1 MHRLSY
7 YSHRRELSV
16 RVEAGEPR
24 LRAVMAAS
32 AMPVRPLFAGFPDIP
47 LFVTR
52 PAPGAPLAVPTE
64 TLVVEGGRAAEV
76 DWACRRLSLE
86 VIREGRGGRVL
97 LRAVCDATGIGRL
110 RHAADAARQLYRRG
124 NVALAHPNFLRLSRP
139 PFVAPAADPALTDG
153 PLANGQWALD
163 NDGEVGVAGADVGA
177 EEAWALTRGRRAIRV
192 AVLDDG
198 VDLAHPYLRAAAAA
212 ERDFVADDRYG
223 RPAGDDAHGTAV
235 AGIVAAEG
243 PQATGLAPGVSLV
256 AARIARG
263 GSYGYWLSDDFD
275 AAEGIDWSAGEA
287 GADILN
293 LSWGGGPPADVIT
306 RALERAAR
314 QGRGGRGCLLV
325 AAAGNS
331 QSALDYP
338 ASLPQVLAVGA
349 SNPWDRRKTR
359 RSRDGEH
366 WWGSSHGDNLA
377 LLAPGVSILTTD
389 LRGRRGFSPT
399 LVFDA
404 FSGTSAAAPFVSAAA
419 ALVLSLYPDL
429 AAARLRRLLEESASP
444 LAGGRRTT
452 HGHGRLDASAALR
465 LAASAAAG

>member
-7 YSHRRELSV
+7 YSHRREVAL
-16 RVEAGEPR
+16 RVQAGEPP
-24 LRAVMAAS
+24 LHAVMTDAIS
-32 AMPVRPLFAGFPDIP
+32 PVRPLFAGFPDIP

-52 PAPGAPLAVPTE
+52 RAPGAPLAVPTE
-64 TLVVEGGRAAEV
+64 TLVLEGVRATEV
-76 DWACRRLSLE
+76 AWACRRLSLE

-110 RHAADAARQLYRRG
+110 RHAADAARRLYRRG

-139 PFVAPAADPALTDG
+139 PVLASEHG
-153 PLANGQWALD
+153 SPLADGQWALD

-177 EEAWALTRGRRAIRV
+177 EAAWALTRGRREIRV

-198 VDLAHPYLRAAAAA
+198 VDLAHPYLRPAAAA

-235 AGIVAAEG
+235 AGIVAADG
-243 PQATGLAPGVSLV
+243 PQATGLAPGVALV

-263 GSYGYWLSDDFD
+263 GSHGYWLSDDFD
-275 AAEGIDWSAGEA
+275 AAEGIDWCAGEA

-293 LSWGGGPPADVIT
+293 LSWGGGPPADVISN
-306 RALERAAR
+306 ALGRAAR
-314 QGRGGRGCLLV
+314 AGRDGRGCLLV

-338 ASLPQVLAVGA
+338 AALPQVLAVGA

-419 ALVLSLYPDL
+419 ALVLSLQPEMP
-429 AAARLRRLLEESASP
+429 AARLRRLLEESAAP
-444 LAGGRRTT
+444 LAGARRST
-452 HGHGRLDASAALR
+452 HGHGRLDAGAALR
-465 LAASAAAG
+465 LAAPTAV

>member
-7 YSHRRELSV
+7 YSHRRELTV
-16 RVEAGEPR
+16 RVQAGGAG
-24 LRAVMAAS
+24 LRDAVCAPAARAGS
-32 AMPVRPLFAGFPDIP
+32 LFAAFPEVP
-47 LFVTR
+47 LYVTR
-52 PAPGAPLAVPTE
+52 PAVGAPLAVPTE

-97 LRAVCDATGIGRL
+97 LRAVCDAAGIGRL
-110 RHAADAARQLYRRG
+110 RHVAEAARRLYRRG
-124 NVALAHPNFLRLSRP
+124 NVAVAHPNFLRLFRP
-139 PFVAPAADPALTDG
+139 PSVSPGAGAA
-153 PLANGQWALD
+153 LADGQWALA
-163 NDGEVGVAGADVGA
+163 NDGGTGIAGADVAA
-177 EEAWALTRGRRAIRV
+177 EAAWALTRGRRAIRV

-198 VDLAHPYLRAAAAA
+198 VDLGHGYLRAAAAA

-235 AGIVAAEG
+235 AGIVAADG
-243 PQATGLAPGVSLV
+243 PQASGLAPGVSLV
-256 AARIARG
+256 VARIARG
-263 GSYGYWLSDDFD
+263 GAHGYWLSDDF
-275 AAEGIDWSAGEA
+275 ATAEAVDWCVREA

-293 LSWGGGPPADVIT
+293 LSWGGGPPADAIT
-306 RALERAAR
+306 RALERAVGE
-314 QGRGGRGCLLV
+314 GRGGRGSLVV

-331 QSALDYP
+331 QSSLDYP

-359 RSRDGEH
+359 RSRDGEQ
-366 WWGSSHGDNLA
+366 WWGSSYGENLA

-399 LVFDA
+399 LVYDA

-419 ALVLSLYPDL
+419 ALVLSLHPDL
-429 AAARLRRLLEESASP
+429 PAARLRRVLEESASP
-444 LAGGRRTT
+444 LEGARRST
-452 HGHGRLDASAALR
+452 HGHGRLDAAAALR
-465 LAASAAAG
+465 LAASAARRG

>member
-7 YSHRRELSV
+7 FSHRRALAVS
-16 RVEAGEPR
+16 VEAGGKWVRDALVAP
-24 LRAVMAAS
+24 AARV
-32 AMPVRPLFAGFPDIP
+32 APLFAGFPDLP
-47 LFVTR
+47 LYATR

-64 TLVVEGGRAAEV
+64 TLVVEGAAAEV

-86 VIREGRGGRVL
+86 VIREGRHGRVL

-110 RHAADAARQLYRRG
+110 RHAAEAARRLYRRG
-124 NVALAHPNFLRLSRP
+124 NVAVAHPNFLRLFRP
-139 PFVAPAADPALTDG
+139 PPVSPGAGPALSD
-153 PLANGQWALD
+153 GQWALD
-163 NDGEVGVAGADVGA
+163 NDGDVGIAGADVGA
-177 EEAWALTRGRRAIRV
+177 EAAWALTIGRREVRV
-192 AVLDDG
+192 AILDDG
-198 VDLAHPYLRAAAAA
+198 VDLSHPYLRPAAAA

-235 AGIVAAEG
+235 AGILCADG
-243 PQATGLAPGVSLV
+243 PQATGLAPGISLV

-263 GSYGYWLSDDFD
+263 GSHGYWLSDDFD
-275 AAEGIDWSAGEA
+275 TAEAIDWCAGVA

-293 LSWGGGPPADVIT
+293 LSWGGGPPADAIT
-306 RALERAAR
+306 RALERAAAS
-314 QGRGGRGCLLV
+314 GRGGRGCLLV

-338 ASLPQVLAVGA
+338 ASLPRVLAVGA

-399 LVFDA
+399 LVYDA

-419 ALVLSLYPDL
+419 ALVLSLRPDL
-429 AAARLRRLLEESASP
+429 PAARLRRVLEDSAVP
-444 LAGGRRTT
+444 LDGGRRST
-452 HGHGRLDASAALR
+452 HGHGRLDAAAALS
-465 LAASAAAG
+465 LAAESAGD

>member
-7 YSHRRELSV
+7 YSHRRRLAV
-16 RVEAGEPR
+16 RVAAGGAGLR
-24 LRAVMAAS
+24 GALRAPGA
-32 AMPVRPLFAGFPDIP
+32 RTERLFGGFPDIP
-47 LFVTR
+47 LYVTR
-52 PAPGAPLAVPTE
+52 PAAGAPLAVPTE
-64 TLVVEGGRAAEV
+64 TLVVEGGGAAEV

-86 VIREGRGGRVL
+86 VVREGRAGRVL
-97 LRAVCDATGIGRL
+97 LRAVCDAAGIGRL
-110 RHAADAARQLYRRG
+110 RHAAEAARRLYRRG
-124 NVALAHPNFLRLSRP
+124 NVAVAHPNFLRLFRP
-139 PFVAPAADPALTDG
+139 PPVSPGAGHALAG
-153 PLANGQWALD
+153 GQWALA

-177 EEAWALTRGRRAIRV
+177 EAAWAITRGRRDVRV

-198 VDLAHPYLRAAAAA
+198 VDLAHPYLRPAAAA

-235 AGIVAAEG
+235 AGILCADG
-243 PQATGLAPGVSLV
+243 PQAAGLAPGISLV

-263 GSYGYWLSDDFD
+263 GSHGYWLSDDFD
-275 AAEGIDWSAGEA
+275 TAEAIDWCAVEA

-293 LSWGGGPPADVIT
+293 LSWGGGPPADAIT
-306 RALERAAR
+306 RALERAAAS
-314 QGRGGRGCLLV
+314 GRGGRGCLLV

-338 ASLPQVLAVGA
+338 AALPGVLAVGA

-399 LVFDA
+399 LVYDA

-419 ALVLSLYPDL
+419 ALVLSRYPQL
-429 AAARLRRLLEESASP
+429 TAARLRRVLEESASP
-444 LAGGRRTT
+444 VDGGRRST
-452 HGHGRLDASAALR
+452 HGHGRLDAAAALR
-465 LAASAAAG
+465 LAGAAARAS